1 MATKDPPA
9 GPVGA
14 ESTEPGT
21 EQRIF
26 DAALEVFAR
35 KGRDGARM
43 QEIADHA
50 RINRALLHYYFRSK
64 HHLYDAV
71 FAHGFQQFISG
82 FAQKLKEEQSFED
95 ALRAFVH
102 GYVDYIHEHQDMAR
116 LMLNECL
123 CGGPVLA
130 DYLTKAMSEPGEFPG
145 LVMEERIVGAMES
158 GEVRAVDPGQTMITI
173 VSACLFFFVALP
185 TVGIFHPE
193 VEEDFDAFVEDRKR
207 HVVDLLLRGLLT
219 REDGA

>member
-1 MATKDPPA
+1 MATKDASPA
-9 GPVGA
+9 RPA
-14 ESTEPGT
+14 EASSEPGT

-35 KGRDGARM
+35 KGQDGARM

-50 RINRALLHYYFRSK
+50 SINRALLHYYFRSK
-64 HHLYDAV
+64 SQLYDAV
-71 FAHGFQQFISG
+71 FAHGFRQFITG

-102 GYVDYIHEHQDMAR
+102 GYIDYIQEHQDMAR

-123 CGGPVLA
+123 CGGPA
-130 DYLTKAMSEPGEFPG
+130 FTQYMTKALSDPDEFPG
-145 LVMEERIVGAMES
+145 FVMEERIRDAIEAGD
-158 GEVRAVDPGQTMITI
+158 VRDVDPGQTMITI

-185 TVGIFHPE
+185 TVRIFHPE
-193 VEEDFDAFVEDRKR
+193 VEEDFEAFVEQRKK
-207 HVVDLLLRGLLT
+207 HVVDLILRGLLA
-219 REDGA
+219 REGRS